1 MQIFFCL
8 GDAYKVAKQYEQIEQ
23 IVGEGETSS
32 SSDEYLSALTRVKF
46 GLKDEGFQGR
56 GRGSV
61 RGRVSYDRGHS
72 RDSYSDERRKER
84 LTCGGRHRVTE
95 CYQKCGSCG
104 KPGHPAV
111 NCWDNRSYEKRDTR
125 HENIQCYFCKE
136 YGHIRAH
143 CERANTRRSA
153 TPGNE

>member
-1 MQIFFCL
+1 MCIRDRSLEASEDGLVLGRLALNAFKEGIRPSYKRYLLEHSAEIFCL
-8 GDAYKVAKQYEQIEQ
+8 EDAYKVAKQYEQIEQ

-72 RDSYSDERRKER
+72 RDSYSDERRKEC
-84 LTCGGRHRVTE
+84 LTCGGRHSVTE

-104 KPGHPAV
+104 KPPSG
-111 NCWDNRSYEKRDTR
+111 
-125 HENIQCYFCKE
+125 
-136 YGHIRAH
+136 
-143 CERANTRRSA
+143 
-153 TPGNE
+153 